1 MELKKKECSHSKQNK
16 SISGDMNPPNCLSP
30 KVIHVDGYPR
40 KGKLRKKEKNV
51 TRLEENQ
58 SDREA
63 NEGSGR

>member
-1 MELKKKECSHSKQNK
+1 
-16 SISGDMNPPNCLSP
+16 MNPPNCLSP

-40 KGKLRKKEKNV
+40 KGKLRKKEENV